1 MNILIVEDEE
11 AALKRMMKM
20 LPEVEPAA
28 KVVGHTSTVQA
39 SVEWLRDNPAP
50 DLAFFDVRLGDGDS
64 FSIFKQVEVPCP
76 VIFITAYDQYAMKAF
91 QVQAINYLLK
101 PLKKEELAEAIARY
115 KATTTVRDLSNLSIA
130 PAASTAADRPTAL
143 IKRFLIRY
151 GDHFR
156 VVEPKDIAY
165 IYSLEKNTF
174 LRTKEG
180 RDLPLDESLD
190 RLEKQLD
197 PEKFF
202 RLNRQV
208 IIHFQ
213 SIKEL
218 VAYSKSRVKVMMDPP
233 FGEDAVVSSERSA
246 EFKRW
251 LAGGA

>member
-1 MNILIVEDEE
+1 MKILIVEDEA
-11 AALKRMMKM
+11 AALKRMTK
-20 LPEVEPAA
+20 LLADVEPSAVIVA
-28 KVVGHTSTVQA
+28 NTTSVMGT
-39 SVEWLRDNPAP
+39 VEWLHANPAP
-50 DLAFFDVRLGDGDS
+50 DLAFFDVRLTDGDS
-64 FSIFKQVEVPCP
+64 FAVFQRAQVNCP
-76 VIFITAYDQYAMKAF
+76 VIFTTAFDEYALKAF
-91 QVQAINYLLK
+91 KVHAIDYLLK
-101 PLKKEELAEAIARY
+101 PVKLEDLAAAMSHFKALGTVRELASLAVANVSD
-115 KATTTVRDLSNLSIA
+115 T
-130 PAASTAADRPTAL
+130 DRPVSL

-151 GDHFR
+151 GDHYR

-165 IYSLEKNTF
+165 IYSMEKSTF
-174 LRTKEG
+174 LRTLEG

-218 VAYSKSRVKVMMDPP
+218 VAYSKSRVKVLMVPP

-251 LAGGA
+251 LAGG

>member
-1 MNILIVEDEE
+1 MRILLIED
-11 AALKRMMKM
+11 
-20 LPEVEPAA
+20 EPAA
-28 KVVGHTSTVQA
+28 QKRMQKLLAEAAPDATIVDTLD
-39 SVEWLRDNPAP
+39 SVSSAVAWFQNNPPP
-50 DLAFFDVRLGDGDS
+50 DLAFMDVRLSDGDS
-64 FSIFKQVEVPCP
+64 FSIFERTTVDCP
-76 VIFITAYDQYAMKAF
+76 VVFVTAYDAYALKAF
-91 QVQAINYLLK
+91 QVQAVDYLLK
-101 PLKKEELAEAIARY
+101 PVKLTDLAEALRRVRSSGVVREL
-115 KATTTVRDLSNLSIA
+115 ATLATQ
-130 PAASTAADRPTAL
+130 PAASAPAAL

-165 IYSLEKNTF
+165 IFYLEKNTF

-251 LAGGA
+251 LAGG